1 MGAKGDGRELQ
12 GHSDTMLVDHFHE
25 VIAFLESNSA
35 KCLRVLKVFI
45 IFTVAI

>member
-25 VIAFLESNSA
+25 AQTFW
-35 KCLRVLKVFI
+35 K
-45 IFTVAI
+45 AIQQNV